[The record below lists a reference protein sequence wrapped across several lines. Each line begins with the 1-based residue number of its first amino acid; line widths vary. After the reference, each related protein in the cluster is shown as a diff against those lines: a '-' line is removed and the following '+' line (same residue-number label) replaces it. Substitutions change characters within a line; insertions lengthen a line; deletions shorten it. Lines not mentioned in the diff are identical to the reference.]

1 MILPF
6 PHEIYDDVT
15 SITPAELARLGV
27 RGLLLDIDGT
37 LAQTREPAPSQAVHD
52 WLLDMRRSGIALYVL
67 SNNKSPARTQR
78 FAELIGCDWRHHS
91 HKPSRR
97 GFLAA
102 AEELGLAPGE
112 LAIVGDQIWTDVLGG
127 LRCGMKTLMVQSTD
141 TYLWYFPLRRLVELP
156 FRFKRRSRSDK

>member
-15 SITPAELARLGV
+15 AITPAELRRLGV

-37 LAQTREPAPSQAVHD
+37 LARTKDPAPSEAVSR
-52 WLLDMRRSGIALYVL
+52 WLGLMRRSGVALYVL
-67 SNNKSPARTQR
+67 SNNKSPARTER
-78 FAELIGCDWRHHS
+78 FAQMIGCSWRHRS
-91 HKPSRR
+91 RKPARR

-102 AEELGLAPGE
+102 AEELGLRPEE

-127 LRCGMKTLMVQSTD
+127 LRCNMKTLMVQSTD

-156 FRFKRRSRSDK
+156 FRRPRR